1 MDLIFWSTSPS
12 YSLYNNF
19 HEGLWVKVLQGLS
32 TWYEGL
38 SMHLSQDLIFKLF
51 CQLSTNKPTT
61 VVIITEIFLQNEI
74 KTVYTIVKYK
84 TNYLYSINDYTVIN
98 WIIEAALREQF
109 LLISGESLFIKMV
122 SLKDSLNA
130 LFSQRKIEKWLKLL
144 LLCSWIN
151 RLCSCN
157 NRWSDIADG
166 LHATLFPVRGDKPI
180 CSPDITFKWCFV
192 LP

>member
-1 MDLIFWSTSPS
+1 M
-12 YSLYNNF
+12 
-19 HEGLWVKVLQGLS
+19 
-32 TWYEGL
+32 
-38 SMHLSQDLIFKLF
+38 
-51 CQLSTNKPTT
+51 
-61 VVIITEIFLQNEI
+61 
-74 KTVYTIVKYK
+74 
-84 TNYLYSINDYTVIN
+84 
-98 WIIEAALREQF
+98 REQF
-109 LLISGESLFIKMV
+109 LLISGESLFIKMD